1 MSAAR
6 GNEGAAVSGRAA
18 RAPARVLV
26 ALATPLLLAACVA
39 VAQPPGA
46 PVDARIQ
53 PDTEVGRG
61 KLHVDRAWL
70 ADPTGRIPSSALGSA
85 LGAESLM
92 VLLRN
97 GQKLQVTLP
106 QDRVFEDLAPRVV
119 DLDRDGLEEI
129 LVVESDRRL
138 GASLAVYGMRIGQPN
153 LVKLGAS
160 PFAGQPMRWLH
171 PLGTGDFDGDGWLDI
186 ALVESPEI
194 GGSVVLYRYQQGRF
208 NEIGRYFGVSTHETG
223 SRELRTTRI
232 VRGQTRDHLL
242 VPDQSW
248 KKLLLL
254 SWRPTGV
261 HRMKEWPLPAKLA
274 RLDPAASG
282 QVTAI
287 LRNAEALVIDL
298 PRLE

>member
-1 MSAAR
+1 M
-6 GNEGAAVSGRAA
+6 
-18 RAPARVLV
+18 LV

-39 VAQPPGA
+39 AGQAPSTPGA
-46 PVDARIQ
+46 PIDARIQ

-61 KLHVDRAWL
+61 KLHIDRAWL
-70 ADPTGRIPSSALGSA
+70 ADATGRAPSVALGSV
-85 LGAESLM
+85 LTAESLM
-92 VLLRN
+92 AVTRD
-97 GQKLQVTLP
+97 GRKLQVTLP
-106 QDRVFEDLAPRVV
+106 GDRVFEDLAPHVV

-138 GASLAVYGMRIGQPN
+138 GASLAVYGTRIGQPN
-153 LVKLGAS
+153 LIKLGAS

-171 PLGTGDFDGDGWLDI
+171 SLGAGDFDGDGWLDI

-194 GGSVVLYRYQQGRF
+194 GGSVVIYRYQQGRF
-208 NEIGRYFGVSTHETG
+208 TEIGRYFGVSTHETG

-232 VRGQTRDHLL
+232 VRGTMHDHLL

-254 SWRPTGV
+254 SLRPTGL
-261 HRMKEWPLPAKLA
+261 HRLKEWPLPAKLA
-274 RLDPAASG
+274 RLDPATRG

-287 LRNAEALVIDL
+287 LRNGETLTIEL